1 MYLQILDSILLYGN
15 DSGVSLFFQVMKC
28 LWRVIKTLP
37 KWMEEEGDG
46 SVNLDDVLAD
56 VHEFL
61 KTYPSTFWRKKDN
74 DTPVR

>member
-1 MYLQILDSILLYGN
+1 
-15 DSGVSLFFQVMKC
+15 
-28 LWRVIKTLP
+28 
-37 KWMEEEGDG
+37 MEEEGDG

-61 KTYPSTFWRKKDN
+61 KTYPSGFWRKRDN

>member
-1 MYLQILDSILLYGN
+1 
-15 DSGVSLFFQVMKC
+15 MKC

-37 KWMEEEGDG
+37 KWMEEEGES

-61 KTYPSTFWRKKDN
+61 KTYPSTYWRKKDN
-74 DTPVR
+74 DTPARYY